1 MVIVRCALGEGVGLV
16 TTARTLFAVPEGLGA
31 LDMAAVSEAARAA
44 TLAQNRAGATRLEAA
59 YVLVEQFARAA
70 QEQDEQCPEGSRRP
84 GYARLAP
91 AARARDHLVAA
102 CQLTCW
108 HAERLVTAGVQIHTR
123 LSRLCSVVE
132 RGVIPEELAVD
143 LACRLAGVPDAIVG
157 DVEDEVLARFVEDL
171 EGGDRPSRP
180 AVNSA
185 IDEAVERFDPAGAQ
199 EAAEAAA
206 ESREVRFRGARDGM
220 ATMWAK
226 LTAADAEL
234 LRRRIETDAAVA
246 AADGLDRPIDQLRA
260 DALAALAVYP
270 PDAAAGDTTATATG
284 TGTGTDAAA
293 SAAAE
298 CGIELGQVRAGADL
312 PRPSLGNAAN
322 AGQAIRISVIASAVR
337 GLPNRVE
344 FVHGTYSSFEWLC
357 TELLEGDEASV
368 RFELIDPAPGVL
380 DSPEHALRY
389 LITPAMAER
398 IRLRDGTCRHPGCS
412 VPAKDCDVDHVIAFN
427 KRDPELGGPTLEW
440 NLVCLCRK
448 HHREKTFG
456 TNSYRTG
463 PLGELIIRTDTGHEH
478 RTRPKGPLARAR
490 DAIAEREWEAFAD
503 RIIGP
508 DGLLTNPPGQSRH
521 GPHTRPA

>member
-1 MVIVRCALGEGVGLV
+1 MV
-16 TTARTLFAVPEGLGA
+16 TTARVLFAVPDGLGA

-59 YVLVEQFARAA
+59 YVLVEQFTRAA
-70 QEQDEQCPEGSRRP
+70 QADGPGSDGDSGDSGGAGGGGGSRRP

-234 LRRRIETDAAVA
+234 LRRRIETDAAAA

-312 PRPSLGNAAN
+312 PRPSLRNAAR
-322 AGQAIRISVIASAVR
+322 AGVPIRISVIASAVR

-380 DSPEHALRY
+380 DHPEHALRY

-398 IRLRDGTCRHPGCS
+398 IRLPDGTCRHPGCS
-412 VPAKDCDVDHVIAFN
+412 VPAKDCDVHVIAFN
-427 KRDPELGGPTLEW
+427 KGDPELGGPTLEW

-456 TNSYRTG
+456 TNTYRTG
-463 PLGELIIRTDTGHEH
+463 PLGELIICTDTGHEH
-478 RTRPKGPLARAR
+478 RTRPRGPLARAR
-490 DAIAEREWEAFAD
+490 DAIREREWAAFAD
-503 RIIGP
+503 RIIAD
-508 DGLLTNPPGQSRH
+508 DGTLINPPGHPRH

>member
-1 MVIVRCALGEGVGLV
+1 M

-59 YVLVEQFARAA
+59 YVLVAQFTRAA
-70 QEQDEQCPEGSRRP
+70 QTEDEQGPAGSGRP

-123 LSRLCSVVE
+123 LSRLASVVA
-132 RGVIPEELAVD
+132 RGVMPEQMAVD
-143 LACRLAGVPDAIVG
+143 IACRLAEVPDAIVA
-157 DVEDEVLARFVEDL
+157 DVEDEVLARFAGDL
-171 EGGDRPSRP
+171 EGGDRPSRS
-180 AVNSA
+180 AVDSA
-185 IDEAVERFDPAGAQ
+185 IDEAVERCDPAGAQ

-206 ESREVRFRGARDGM
+206 QTRRVRFRGGRDGM

-234 LRRRIETDAAVA
+234 LRRRIDTDAAVA

-270 PDAAAGDTTATATG
+270 PDTAAGDTAT
-284 TGTGTDAAA
+284 TDAAA
-293 SAAAE
+293 TDTADAAAAAVAEE

-312 PRPSLGNAAN
+312 PRPSLGNAAR
-322 AGQAIRISVIASAVR
+322 AGVPIRISVIASAVR

-368 RFELIDPAPGVL
+368 RFELIDPAPGAL

-389 LITPAMAER
+389 MITPAMAER

-427 KRDPELGGPTLEW
+427 KGDPELGGPTLEW

-448 HHREKTFG
+448 HHREKAFG
-456 TNSYRTG
+456 TNTYRTG
-463 PLGELIIRTDTGHEH
+463 PLGELIICTDTGHEH

-503 RIIGP
+503 RIIAD
-508 DGLLTNPPGQSRH
+508 DGTLINPPGHPRH

>member
-1 MVIVRCALGEGVGLV
+1 M

-70 QEQDEQCPEGSRRP
+70 LAQDEQRPEGSRRP

-108 HAERLVTAGVQIHTR
+108 HADRLVTAGVQIRTR
-123 LSRLCSVVE
+123 LSRLCSVVG
-132 RGVIPEELAVD
+132 RGVMPEDLAVD
-143 LACRLAGVPDAIVG
+143 IACRLAEVPDAIVG
-157 DVEDEVLARFVEDL
+157 DVEDEVLARFTGDL
-171 EGGDRPSRP
+171 EGGDRPSRS
-180 AVNSA
+180 AVESA
-185 IDEAVERFDPAGAQ
+185 IEDAVERCDPAGAQ

-206 ESREVRFRGARDGM
+206 ETREVRFRGGRNGM

-234 LRRRIETDAAVA
+234 LRRRIDTDAAVA
-246 AADGLDRPIDQLRA
+246 AADGLDRPMAQSRA

-270 PDAAAGDTTATATG
+270 PDAAACDTATTGASAGDPATG
-284 TGTGTDAAA
+284 TADAAA
-293 SAAAE
+293 APAEE
-298 CGIELGQVRAGADL
+298 CGIELGQVRVGADL
-312 PRPSLGNAAN
+312 PRPSLGNAAR
-322 AGQAIRISVIASAVR
+322 AGVPIRISVIASAVR

-380 DSPEHALRY
+380 DNPERALRY
-389 LITPAMAER
+389 VITPAMAER

-427 KRDPELGGPTLEW
+427 TRDPELGGPTTEW

-463 PLGELIIRTDTGHEH
+463 PLGELIICTDTGHEH

-490 DAIAEREWEAFAD
+490 DAIREREWEAFAD

-508 DGLLTNPPGQSRH
+508 DGTLINPPGHTRY